1 MPRPDADKSQV
12 MSWPDVTHTINV
24 EFDTNLSES
33 HVRALGARALNKL
46 LKVFMVDPELRE
58 LIQEW
63 LPPSEFAAFAEMHPD
78 TVENAL
84 DEFKESVNG

>member
-12 MSWPDVTHTINV
+12 MSWPEVTHHINV
-24 EFDTNLSES
+24 ESNTQLSES

-58 LIQEW
+58 L
-63 LPPSEFAAFAEMHPD
+63 EMHPD